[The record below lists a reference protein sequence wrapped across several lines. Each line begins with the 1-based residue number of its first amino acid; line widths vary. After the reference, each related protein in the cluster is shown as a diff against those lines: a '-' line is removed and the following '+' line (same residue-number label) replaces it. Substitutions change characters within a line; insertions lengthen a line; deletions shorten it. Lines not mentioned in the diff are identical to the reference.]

1 MTKKFGTDESIAEDY
16 GTPLKSKTRRV
27 NLEELLSKIKVDK
40 KKERE
45 QSFILIA
52 SVLVIMIGA
61 GIFFFY

>member
-1 MTKKFGTDESIAEDY
+1 
-16 GTPLKSKTRRV
+16 

-45 QSFILIA
+45 QSFIII
-52 SVLVIMIGA
+52 SSILVIMTGV